1 MSDTAETIDTTMTA
15 YVAADARGAIVVS
28 GVVPR
33 WMLDAQIPPQGGTIV
48 IGQGRARTDYIANGA
63 ITPRPANTATI
74 SGMTISNVPNP
85 STVTIAGGSP
95 TTVTDGEV
103 DLSFTQPGTYTV
115 VVSSWPM
122 LDATFQVTQP

>member
-1 MSDTAETIDTTMTA
+1 MSDDTPLDYTMTQ
-15 YVAADARGAIVVS
+15 YVIAQANGQITGTGNVPAFMVGA
-28 GVVPR
+28 
-33 WMLDAQIPPQGGTIV
+33 QTPPQGGSIV
-48 IGQGRARTDYIANGA
+48 IGVANWATDYVLNGA

>member
-1 MSDTAETIDTTMTA
+1 MIETTDANGNTVF
-15 YVAADARGAIVVS
+15 VAADSKGEIQYTGSVPEFMMDVQISPAGGSIVRG
-28 GVVPR
+28 
-33 WMLDAQIPPQGGTIV
+33 
-48 IGQGRARTDYIANGA
+48 IGSPVTDYVLNGA